1 MSGPVWV
8 VSYVL
13 LWLAVLVLGVAV
25 VVLLRQIGV
34 LHTRLRPLGVH
45 HANRGPVRGELAP
58 PVDADYA
65 AAERTLVAFT
75 APDCPV
81 CHELLPSLRVL
92 ARDYPEVRLHQVDMS
107 PATQHVFAAFQV
119 DLTPYLVIVGRDG
132 TVLGGGVA
140 NTLEQAELLIEGA
153 TTPPAPEPVLYAE
166 GAR

>member
-1 MSGPVWV
+1 MSGAVWV

-34 LHTRLRPLGVH
+34 LHTRLQPLGVH

-58 PVDADYA
+58 PAGVDYA
-65 AAERTLVAFT
+65 SSERTLVAFT

-81 CHELLPSLRVL
+81 CHELLPSLAVL
-92 ARDYPEVRLHQVDMS
+92 ARDYPEVALHQVDLT
-107 PATQHVFAAFQV
+107 PATERVFSAFQV
-119 DLTPYLVIVGRDG
+119 DLTPYLVMVGRDG

-153 TTPPAPEPVLYAE
+153 LVPPQPEPVLHVE
-166 GAR
+166 RAR